1 MILFKA
7 LSSKT
12 RLKMLKL
19 LSKQNYHVSGLA
31 KVLEI
36 SVPVAAKHVRIL
48 EAAGLVHSKTFGRT
62 HVLSLNREKLYE
74 ALETFGENYE
84 ITVQKGTSIL
94 DVLKEVAGVKIKRI
108 GDKEFVVSID
118 DEEGF
123 FVYEVDGKTPDVPIN
138 DYKLE
143 KDGTLEIKRL
153 VPVVKKKLRVKLK
166 EDDGKST

>member
-1 MILFKA
+1 M
-7 LSSKT
+7 
-12 RLKMLKL
+12 
-19 LSKQNYHVSGLA
+19 
-31 KVLEI
+31 
-36 SVPVAAKHVRIL
+36 
-48 EAAGLVHSKTFGRT
+48 
-62 HVLSLNREKLYE
+62 LSLNREKLYE
-74 ALETFGENYE
+74 ALETFGESYE

-94 DVLKEVAGVKIKRI
+94 NVLKEVAGVKIKRI

-166 EDDGKST
+166 ADDGKST

>member
-19 LSKQNYHVSGLA
+19 LTKQNYHVSGLA

-48 EAAGLVHSKTFGRT
+48 EDVGLVQSKTFGRT
-62 HVLSLNREKLYE
+62 HVLSPNREKLYE
-74 ALETFGENYE
+74 ALATFGESYE

-94 DVLKEVAGVKIKRI
+94 DVLKAVAGVKIKRI

-118 DEEGF
+118 GEEGF
-123 FVYEVDGKTPDVPIN
+123 FVYAVDGKTPDVPIN
-138 DYKLE
+138 EYRQ
-143 KDGTLEIKRL
+143 I
-153 VPVVKKKLRVKLK
+153 
-166 EDDGKST
+166 